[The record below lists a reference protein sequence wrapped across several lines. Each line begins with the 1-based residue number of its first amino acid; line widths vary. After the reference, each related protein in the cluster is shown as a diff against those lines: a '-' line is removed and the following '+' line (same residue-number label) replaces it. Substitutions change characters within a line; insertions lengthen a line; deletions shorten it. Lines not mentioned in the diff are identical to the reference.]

1 MMKAFKNW
9 SWLLSVII
17 LLIVPI
23 LFRDNNY
30 YLHIFVLVAI
40 NIILTASL
48 RAIASVGQI
57 SMGAMAFAGVGAYT
71 SAILMKKMALPFL
84 VAFPLSGI
92 ASMIVAAVVAYPFVR
107 VTGIYFTMLTLFL
120 GEVIRLII
128 TQWTSMT
135 GGSAGMLKIPSIGTF
150 SMGGANINFI
160 HLLPYSYLVFAIMV
174 LILLFLYRID
184 RSQIG
189 TTLEAIEKDEK
200 VAESVGINV
209 IRFKVLIFCIG
220 SFFTGLAG
228 SLYAHHLRVLN
239 PNSFGLFPSIY
250 IMIYMVV
257 GGRKKFSGSIIGAVV
272 LTLIPELFR
281 PLKEYQPYV
290 FAAVLFLVLFLLR
303 QGLSDLVEQV
313 KIRITGVKERRA
325 EHA

>member
-1 MMKAFKNW
+1 MKASRNW
-9 SWLLSVII
+9 SWPFSIII
-17 LLIVPI
+17 LLAIPL

-57 SMGAMAFAGVGAYT
+57 SMGAMAFAGIGAYT
-71 SAILMKKMALPFL
+71 SAILMKKMAFPFF
-84 VAFPLSGI
+84 VAFPLAGV
-92 ASMIVAAVVAYPFVR
+92 ASMIAAAVIAYPFVR

-128 TQWTSMT
+128 TEWTSMT
-135 GGSAGMLKIPSIGTF
+135 GGSSGMLKIPSVGSF
-150 SMGGANINFI
+150 SVSGINVDFI
-160 HLLPYSYLVFAIMV
+160 HLVPYCYLVFILMA
-174 LILLFLYRID
+174 LSLLFLYRID
-184 RSQIG
+184 RTQIG

-220 SFFTGLAG
+220 SFFMGLAG

-257 GGRKKFSGSIIGAVV
+257 GGRKRFSGSIIGALV
-272 LTLIPELFR
+272 LTLIPELSR
-281 PLKEYQPYV
+281 TLKEYQPYV

-303 QGLSDLVEQV
+303 QGLVDLVE
-313 KIRITGVKERRA
+313 RIETRIAKGRERRI